1 VVAYADDGYIKGKL
15 SVTLQVLVE
24 LKCVLKEDVGMDLN
38 VSKTSVLP
46 KDVTQQSVF
55 DDTLIVRNFVDKTCG
70 AIIDD
75 VEKID
80 VIQDGF
86 IYTLPVT

>member
-1 VVAYADDGYIKGKL
+1 MVAYADDGYIKGKL
-15 SVTLQVLVE
+15 IVTLQVLVE

-55 DDTLIVRNFVDKTCG
+55 DDTLITEVSS
-70 AIIDD
+70 
-75 VEKID
+75 
-80 VIQDGF
+80 
-86 IYTLPVT
+86 

>member
-1 VVAYADDGYIKGKL
+1 MVAYADDGYIKGKL

-70 AIIDD
+70 VIIDD

>member
-15 SVTLQVLVE
+15 IVTLQVLVE

-55 DDTLIVRNFVDKTCG
+55 DDTLITEVSS
-70 AIIDD
+70 
-75 VEKID
+75 
-80 VIQDGF
+80 
-86 IYTLPVT
+86 